1 MRLGRLEIVGFKSFP
16 DKTAL
21 VFEPGISVLVGPN
34 GCGKSNLAD
43 AILWA
48 LGEQSPKN
56 LRSEKMEDVIFSG
69 TETRKALGMAEVT
82 LTFADAE
89 GALPPPYDTYS
100 EISVSRCLYRSGEC
114 DYFINKM
121 PARLKDV
128 RDLLIDSGVG
138 YRAHNIIEQ
147 GKVDNL
153 ILASPMQMREIV
165 EETAGI
171 AKYRLR
177 KAEALRK
184 LDSTGQNLAR
194 VRDIISE
201 VRRQINSLDR
211 QARKAEK
218 YERIRKELK
227 NLDLQVAASEWQQ
240 WSDTLDRLAGDER
253 RLQEVAAH
261 LEAER
266 VALEARQAEVRLD
279 LADKE
284 QALAAIQNR
293 IFQAETEI
301 GRDEGKIDTIRAQQQ
316 QWHETDA
323 RTAQEMDDNRRAQA
337 ELALEATA
345 LGQQQEEIERDLP
358 ALLASLQTQQQ
369 TLAEGQRAL
378 SQKSAELERQ
388 RRRMFEE
395 MAHLS
400 DAKNRLVRITARK
413 QELQRHR
420 ERSLAEAAE
429 VAQKIGVAQ
438 SGRSALSQ
446 QRQETDRRH
455 ADAVSEQAAV
465 AARLSEIG
473 AALKDRHQRSAKLKD
488 EAATV
493 AAELAS
499 REGFYRSRLPKAQA
513 ARLPETPSGTGPS
526 DLVLADL
533 VDVPAAYETAIESV
547 LEGRLRGRIADDH
560 AQAAP
565 WIAALSNAQ
574 KGREAILLRHPRTPV
589 RADRPPLPVASEDGI
604 IGRATA
610 LVSCKP
616 GFEAVVG
623 ALLGDVILVTH
634 FEAAARLW
642 QKGELSATFVT
653 PTGEVIDPVGSV
665 FAGRSSDAG
674 LLELKREIRKL
685 SDRADD
691 LRQQV
696 ALLASQISE
705 GQATQQTLQSQQA
718 ELATQ
723 VRALEIQKVTQAKDE
738 AVLIAECSRL
748 QKAAEVHLLEQTQWE
763 TEAAELA
770 EAEQREMESLSRLQ
784 TVTAEIEAQMST
796 GQAALEAART
806 TLATEQAEETRLK
819 LMAASLRDKQHHLEE
834 RQGRV
839 TKVISEMADKL
850 ENQSRLRSELK
861 EKSAQGEQEIA
872 RLTQS
877 LTQQAALRQQ
887 QVEQRQVM
895 QQAHLELREVLGGLE
910 SQMAE
915 LRPRVNQTQQGL
927 QEVAVAR
934 VEAELTR
941 AKVQETIQTN
951 YQIEIAD
958 WAVAP
963 HAEPVPSPE
972 ADTETPP
979 AALSEPLS
987 DAAAREEAVRLRQL
1001 LDGMGPV
1008 NIGAIEEYQEL
1019 NTRYQFLTT
1028 QEADLTAA
1036 TESLKETIAKI
1047 NATTRG
1053 LFVETFHRLNEK
1065 FQTVFTT
1072 FFGGGQ
1078 AELVLLDPDQ
1088 PLESGVEMRVEPPGK
1103 RQRALQLLSGGEKA
1117 LTAISLLFGMFL
1129 LHPGPFCLMDEID
1142 APLDDENTRRFTQ
1155 ALAQMSD
1162 RIQFLVITHNKRT
1175 MEVARTLF
1183 GVTMEEAGISKMIAV
1198 HLGPAASPPIEAI
1211 ATA

>member
-56 LRSEKMEDVIFSG
+56 LRSEKMEDVIFGG
-69 TETRKALGMAEVT
+69 TETRKALGMAEVI
-82 LTFADAE
+82 LTFSDID
-89 GALPPPYDTYS
+89 GALPPPYDTHS

-121 PARLKDV
+121 PARLKDI
-128 RDLLIDSGVG
+128 RDLLIDSGIG

-147 GKVDNL
+147 GKVDTL
-153 ILASPMQMREIV
+153 ILASPTQMREIV

-184 LDSTGQNLAR
+184 LESTEQNLAR
-194 VRDIISE
+194 VHDIISE
-201 VRRQINSLDR
+201 VRRQIHSLDR

-227 NLDLQVAASEWQQ
+227 NLDLQVAASEWRQ

-253 RLQEVAAH
+253 RLQEAAAQ

-266 VALEARQAEVRLD
+266 VALEARQAEVRLH
-279 LADKE
+279 LAEKE
-284 QALAAIQNR
+284 QALAAIQNH

-301 GRDEGKIDTIRAQQQ
+301 GRDEGKINTIRAQQK
-316 QWHETDA
+316 QWQETDA
-323 RTAQEMDDNRRAQA
+323 RTAKEIDDIQRAQA
-337 ELALEATA
+337 ELAMEATA
-345 LGQQQEEIERDLP
+345 LQQQQEEVERDLP
-358 ALLASLQTQQQ
+358 SLLASLQIQQQ
-369 TLAEGQRAL
+369 TLAERQRAL
-378 SQKSAELERQ
+378 SQKSAELEQQ
-388 RRRMFEE
+388 RRRLFEE

-413 QELQRHR
+413 QELQRYR
-420 ERSLAEAAE
+420 ERSFAEAAE
-429 VAQKIGVAQ
+429 VAQKIGVVQ
-438 SGRSALSQ
+438 SGQTTLSQ
-446 QRQETDRRH
+446 QRSETERRH
-455 ADAVSEQAAV
+455 TDVVSAQTGV
-465 AARLSEIG
+465 TTRLSEITE
-473 AALKDRHQRSAKLKD
+473 ALKGQNQRLEKLKD
-488 EAATV
+488 EAATL
-493 AAELAS
+493 AAESAS

-513 ARLPETPSGTGPS
+513 IRSQETSPGAGPP
-526 DLVLADL
+526 DAVLADL
-533 VDVPAAYETAIESV
+533 IDVPAAYETAIESV

-560 AQAAP
+560 AQGAP

-574 KGREAILLRHPRTPV
+574 KGREAILLHHPRGAI
-589 RADRPPLPVASEDGI
+589 RADRPPLPAASEEGV

-610 LVSCKP
+610 LISCKP
-616 GFEAVVG
+616 GFEELVE
-623 ALLGDVILVTH
+623 ALLGDVVLVTH

-642 QKGELSATFVT
+642 QKGEPFTLFVT

-665 FAGRSSDAG
+665 FAGRSSEAG
-674 LLELKREIRKL
+674 LLELKREIRTL
-685 SDRADD
+685 SDRADA
-691 LRQQV
+691 LRQQI
-696 ALLASQISE
+696 ALLASQMVE
-705 GQATQQTLQSQQA
+705 GQVTQQSLQSQQT

-723 VRALEIQKVTQAKDE
+723 ARVLEIQKVTQGKDE

-748 QKAAEVHLLEQTQWE
+748 QKAEAVHLLEQTQWE
-763 TEAAELA
+763 AEAAELA
-770 EAEQREMESLSRLQ
+770 ETEQRETDSLSRIQ
-784 TVTAEIEAQMST
+784 TVTAEIETQMRL
-796 GQAALEAART
+796 GQAALETART
-806 TLATEQAEETRLK
+806 TLSAEQTEETRLK
-819 LMAASLRDKQHHLEE
+819 MVAASLKDKQHHLNE

-839 TKVISEMADKL
+839 TKIIAEMAGKL
-850 ENQSRLRSELK
+850 ENQSRLRHELK
-861 EKSAQGEQEIA
+861 EKGAWGDREIVG
-872 RLTQS
+872 LTQS

-887 QVEQRQVM
+887 QIEQRQIT
-895 QQAHLELREVLGGLE
+895 QQAHLELRERFGQME

-915 LRPRVNQTQQGL
+915 LRPQVNQTQQGL

-941 AKVQETIQTN
+941 AKVQETIRTN
-951 YQIEIAD
+951 YQIEIAEGP
-958 WAVAP
+958 VAP
-963 HAEPVPSPE
+963 QAEPAPSTE
-972 ADTETPP
+972 AETETPV
-979 AALSEPLS
+979 AAVPEPLS
-987 DAAAREEAVRLRQL
+987 DAAAREEVVRLRRL
-1001 LDGMGPV
+1001 LDEMGPV
-1008 NIGAIEEYQEL
+1008 NIGAIEEYQAL
-1019 NTRYQFLTT
+1019 STRYQFLTT
-1028 QEADLTAA
+1028 QEADLTSA
-1036 TESLKETIAKI
+1036 TESLKETITKI

-1072 FFGGGQ
+1072 FFGGGR
-1078 AELVLLDPDQ
+1078 AELLLLEPDR
-1088 PLESGVEMRVEPPGK
+1088 PLESGVEMTVEPPGK
-1103 RQRALQLLSGGEKA
+1103 RPRAIQLLSGGEKA
-1117 LTAISLLFGMFL
+1117 LTAISLLFAMFL

-1155 ALAQMSD
+1155 ALTQMSD
-1162 RIQFLVITHNKRT
+1162 RIQFLVISHNKRT

-1183 GVTMEEAGISKMIAV
+1183 GVTMEEAGVSKMIAV
-1198 HLGPAASPPIEAI
+1198 HLGQASPPPIEAV
-1211 ATA
+1211 ASA